1 MTCESIT
8 LSNSTQEEIG
18 MKNQG
23 RILRLITFTLL
34 LLCSSSFSYAATIL
48 QDLSAASTIETVK
61 KRGVLKV
68 GMDIFQP
75 WAMKDKN
82 GKLIGF
88 EIDVATRLAED
99 MGVKVEFMPTAWS
112 GIIPALLT
120 GKFDVIIGGM
130 GITAQRA
137 LQVNFTQPY
146 EFSGMSIVAHKKLA
160 AGFDS
165 LEDFNKP
172 EVQIAVKLGTTAAA
186 AAKKFLPKAKLRMF
200 DTEPQA
206 YQELRNG
213 NVHAVVGSAPRPAYE
228 AVDYSDSLFLPIQ
241 GTFTKEPIGFA
252 MRKGDPDTLAFFN
265 SWITIVK
272 LEGWLEKRHN
282 YWFGTKDWIKQVE

>member
-1 MTCESIT
+1 MKKHGLFVHLSI
-8 LSNSTQEEIG
+8 
-18 MKNQG
+18 
-23 RILRLITFTLL
+23 FTLL
-34 LLCSSSFSYAATIL
+34 LTCIGSFSYAASI
-48 QDLSAASTIETVK
+48 QQEISAASTIETIK

-75 WAMKDKN
+75 WAMKNKN

-146 EFSGMSIVAHKKLA
+146 EYSGMSIVAHKKNA
-160 AGFDS
+160 AGFTS

-186 AAKKFLPKAKLRMF
+186 TAKKFLPKAKLRMF

-213 NVHAVVGSAPRPAYE
+213 NVHAVIGNAPRPTYE
-228 AVDYSDSLFLPIQ
+228 AVDYSETLFLPVQ
-241 GTFTKEPIGFA
+241 GTFTKEPISFA
-252 MRKGDPDTLAFFN
+252 IKKGDPDTLAFFN
-265 SWITIVK
+265 SWITIVT
-272 LEGWLEKRHN
+272 LEGWLKERHN
-282 YWFGTKDWIKQVE
+282 YWFDTKDWSNQVE

>member
-1 MTCESIT
+1 MDDLSLFNHNSYQEGTMKKNGLLAGVLT
-8 LSNSTQEEIG
+8 LTI
-18 MKNQG
+18 
-23 RILRLITFTLL
+23 LL
-34 LLCSSSFSYAATIL
+34 LLGTSLSYAASLQQEISAGSTVETI
-48 QDLSAASTIETVK
+48 K

-99 MGVKVEFMPTAWS
+99 MGVKVEFLPTAWS

-130 GITAQRA
+130 GITPQRA

-146 EFSGMSIVAHKKLA
+146 EFSGMGIVAHKKLA

-186 AAKKFLPKAKLRMF
+186 AAKKFMPQAKLRMF

-213 NVHAVVGSAPRPAYE
+213 NVHAVVGNAPRPAYE
-228 AVDYSDSLFLPIQ
+228 AVDYSETLFLPVKE
-241 GTFTKEPIGFA
+241 TFTKEPIGFA
-252 MRKGDPDTLAFFN
+252 IRKGDPDSLAFFN
-265 SWITIVK
+265 SWITVMT
-272 LEGWLEKRHN
+272 LDGWLEERHN
-282 YWFGTKDWIKQVE
+282 YWFGTKDWLNQVE

>member
-1 MTCESIT
+1 MKKHGLFVRLSI
-8 LSNSTQEEIG
+8 IA
-18 MKNQG
+18 
-23 RILRLITFTLL
+23 LL
-34 LLCSSSFSYAATIL
+34 LTCIGSFSYAASMQQEI
-48 QDLSAASTIETVK
+48 SAASTIETIK

-146 EFSGMSIVAHKKLA
+146 EYSGMSIVAHKKKA
-160 AGFDS
+160 AGFAS
-165 LEDFNKP
+165 LADFNKP

-186 AAKKFLPKAKLRMF
+186 AAKQFLPKAKLRMF

-213 NVHAVVGSAPRPAYE
+213 NVHAVIGNAPRPAYE
-228 AVDYSDSLFLPIQ
+228 AVDYSDTLFLPVQ

-265 SWITIVK
+265 SWITIVT
-272 LEGWLEKRHN
+272 LEGWLEERHH
-282 YWFGTKDWIKQVE
+282 YWFDTKDWSNQVE

>member
-1 MTCESIT
+1 
-8 LSNSTQEEIG
+8 
-18 MKNQG
+18 MKSG
-23 RILRLITFTLL
+23 KRICKSFLVLL
-34 LLCSSSFSYAATIL
+34 LLLALAATAN
-48 QDLSAASTIETVK
+48 AASLQQEITAGSALEAIK

-82 GKLIGF
+82 GELIGF

-99 MGVKVEFMPTAWS
+99 MGVKVEFVPTAWS
-112 GIIPALLT
+112 GIIPALIT

-137 LQVNFTQPY
+137 LQVNFTKPY
-146 EFSGMSIVAHKKLA
+146 EFSGMSIVAHKELA

-165 LEDFNKP
+165 LEAFNNKDV
-172 EVQIAVKLGTTAAA
+172 EIAVKLGTTAAA
-186 AAKKFLPKAKLRMF
+186 AAKKFFPKAQLRMF
-200 DTEPQA
+200 DTEPAA

-213 NVHAVVGSAPRPAYE
+213 KVHAVVGSAPRPAYE
-228 AVDYSDSLFLPIQ
+228 AVDYSDTLFLPVE

-252 MRKGDPDTLAFFN
+252 LRKGDPDTLTFFN
-265 SWITIVK
+265 SWITIVA
-272 LEGWLEKRHN
+272 LEGWLQERYS
-282 YWFGTKDWIKQVE
+282 YWFGTKDWIDQVE

>member
-1 MTCESIT
+1 
-8 LSNSTQEEIG
+8 
-18 MKNQG
+18 MKNNESFL
-23 RILRLITFTLL
+23 RSFIIAILLFSI
-34 LLCSSSFSYAATIL
+34 SSVSYAASIQ
-48 QDLSAASTIETVK
+48 QDITAASTIETIK

-99 MGVKVEFMPTAWS
+99 MGVKIEFLPTAWS

-146 EFSGMSIVAHKKLA
+146 EFSGMGIVAHKKLA
-160 AGFDS
+160 AGFSS

-228 AVDYSDSLFLPIQ
+228 AVDYSETLFLPVQ

-265 SWITIVK
+265 SWITIVN
-272 LEGWLEKRHN
+272 LEGWLDERHN
-282 YWFGTKDWIKQVE
+282 YWFGSKDWINQVE

>member
-1 MTCESIT
+1 
-8 LSNSTQEEIG
+8 
-18 MKNQG
+18 MKKFD
-23 RILRLITFTLL
+23 LFFRLLPLTLL
-34 LLCSSSFSYAATIL
+34 LLCMSSFSYGATIL
-48 QDLSAASTIETVK
+48 QDISSASTIETVK

-82 GKLIGF
+82 GRLIGF

-99 MGVKVEFMPTAWS
+99 MGVKVEFLPTAWS

-146 EFSGMSIVAHKKLA
+146 EYSGMSIVAHKKVA

-186 AAKKFLPKAKLRMF
+186 AVKRFLPKAKLRMF

-228 AVDYSDSLFLPIQ
+228 AVDYSESLFLPVQ
-241 GTFTKEPIGFA
+241 ETFTREPIGFA
-252 MRKGDPDTLAFFN
+252 LRKGDPDSLAFFN
-265 SWITIVK
+265 SWITIVT
-272 LEGWLEKRHN
+272 LEGWLEERHN
-282 YWFGTKDWIKQVE
+282 YWFGSKDWINQVE

>member
-1 MTCESIT
+1 MREKVSIVKLLSILVLT
-8 LSNSTQEEIG
+8 LCLSGFSVAGSIQKDLTQSSTLEVI
-18 MKNQG
+18 
-23 RILRLITFTLL
+23 
-34 LLCSSSFSYAATIL
+34 
-48 QDLSAASTIETVK
+48 K

-75 WAMKDKN
+75 WAMKDKK

-99 MGVKVEFMPTAWS
+99 MGVKVEFIPTAWS

-130 GITAQRA
+130 GITAKRA
-137 LQVNFTQPY
+137 LQVNFSQPY
-146 EFSGMSIVAHKKLA
+146 DYSGMSIVAHKKLA
-160 AGFDS
+160 AGFNS
-165 LEDFNKP
+165 LESFNKP
-172 EVQIAVKLGTTAAA
+172 DVEIAVKLGTTAAA
-186 AAKKFLPKAKLRMF
+186 AAKKYLPKATLRMF
-200 DTEPQA
+200 DAEPQA

-213 NVHAVVGSAPRPAYE
+213 KVHAVVGSAPKPAYE
-228 AVDYSDSLFLPIQ
+228 SVEYNDTLFLPIN

-265 SWITIVK
+265 SWITITS
-272 LEGWLEKRHN
+272 LEGWLQERHT
-282 YWFGTKDWIKQVE
+282 YWFGTKDWADQVE

>member
-1 MTCESIT
+1 MKKHGSIIR
-8 LSNSTQEEIG
+8 LSI
-18 MKNQG
+18 
-23 RILRLITFTLL
+23 FTLL
-34 LLCSSSFSYAATIL
+34 LTCIASFSYAASI
-48 QDLSAASTIETVK
+48 QQEISAASTIEIIK

-146 EFSGMSIVAHKKLA
+146 EYSGMSIVAHKKKA
-160 AGFDS
+160 AGFTS

-186 AAKKFLPKAKLRMF
+186 TAKKFLPKAKLRMF

-213 NVHAVVGSAPRPAYE
+213 NVHAVIGNAPRPAYE
-228 AVDYSDSLFLPIQ
+228 AVDYSDTLFLPVQ

-252 MRKGDPDTLAFFN
+252 MKKGDPDTLAFFN
-265 SWITIVK
+265 SWITIVT
-272 LEGWLEKRHN
+272 LEGWLEERHN
-282 YWFGTKDWIKQVE
+282 YWFDTKDWRNQVE

>member
-1 MTCESIT
+1 MTIHRSF
-8 LSNSTQEEIG
+8 
-18 MKNQG
+18 
-23 RILRLITFTLL
+23 LRPIVLTLL
-34 LLCSSSFSYAATIL
+34 LILGSSISYAATIQ
-48 QDLSAASTIETVK
+48 QDISAASTIETIK

-99 MGVKVEFMPTAWS
+99 MGVKVEFLPTAWS

-130 GITAQRA
+130 GITPKRA

-146 EFSGMSIVAHKKLA
+146 EFSGMSIVAHKKVA
-160 AGFDS
+160 AGLSS

-228 AVDYSDSLFLPIQ
+228 AVDYSESLFLPVE

-252 MRKGDPDTLAFFN
+252 LRKGDPDTLAFFN
-265 SWITIVK
+265 SWITVAT
-272 LEGWLEKRHN
+272 LEGWLAERHS
-282 YWFGTKDWIKQVE
+282 YWFGTKEWQSQVE

>member
-1 MTCESIT
+1 
-8 LSNSTQEEIG
+8 
-18 MKNQG
+18 MKTRH
-23 RILRLITFTLL
+23 RILRLTTFAIL
-34 LLCSSSFSYAATIL
+34 LLCLSGFSYAATI
-48 QDLSAASTIETVK
+48 QQEISSASTIETVK

-88 EIDVATRLAED
+88 EIDVATRLAKD
-99 MGVKVEFMPTAWS
+99 MGVKVEFLPTAWS

-130 GITAQRA
+130 GITPQRA

-146 EFSGMSIVAHKKLA
+146 DYSGMAIVAHKKLA

-186 AAKKFLPKAKLRMF
+186 AAKKFLPQAKLRMF

-213 NVHAVVGSAPRPAYE
+213 NVHAVIGNAPRPAYE
-228 AVDYSDSLFLPIQ
+228 AVDYSDTLFLPVQ

-265 SWITIVK
+265 SWITVAT
-272 LEGWLEKRHN
+272 LEGWLKERHS
-282 YWFGTKDWIKQVE
+282 YWFDSKDWQSQVE

>member
-1 MTCESIT
+1 
-8 LSNSTQEEIG
+8 
-18 MKNQG
+18 MKNG
-23 RILRLITFTLL
+23 GSFIHLMSLTLL
-34 LLCSSSFSYAATIL
+34 LLCISNFSYGATI
-48 QDLSAASTIETVK
+48 QQQISAASTIQTIQ

-68 GMDIFQP
+68 GMDVFQP

-88 EIDVATRLAED
+88 EIDVATRLAKD
-99 MGVKVEFMPTAWS
+99 MGVKVEFLPTAWS

-130 GITAQRA
+130 GITPQRA

-146 EFSGMSIVAHKKLA
+146 EFSGMSIVANKKLA
-160 AGFDS
+160 AGFSS

-172 EVQIAVKLGTTAAA
+172 DVQIAVKLGTTAAA

-213 NVHAVVGSAPRPAYE
+213 NVYAVIGSAPRPAYE
-228 AVDYSDSLFLPIQ
+228 AVDYSETLFLPVKD
-241 GTFTKEPIGFA
+241 TFTKEPIGFA

-265 SWITIVK
+265 SWITVVN
-272 LEGWLEKRHN
+272 LEGWLDERHN
-282 YWFGTKDWIKQVE
+282 YWFGSKDWTSQIE

>member
-1 MTCESIT
+1 MQAHHSA
-8 LSNSTQEEIG
+8 
-18 MKNQG
+18 
-23 RILRLITFTLL
+23 LRLFTLTL
-34 LLCSSSFSYAATIL
+34 LTLCLGTFSQAASVQ
-48 QDLSAASTIETVK
+48 QDLTAASTLEAVK

-99 MGVKVEFMPTAWS
+99 MGVKVEFIPTAWS

-130 GITAQRA
+130 GITPQRA
-137 LQVNFTQPY
+137 LQVNFSEPY
-146 EFSGMSIVAHKKLA
+146 DYSGMSIVAHKKLA
-160 AGFDS
+160 AGFTS
-165 LEDFNKP
+165 LASFNSP
-172 EVQIAVKLGTTAAA
+172 DVQIAVKLGTTAAT
-186 AAKKFLPKAKLRMF
+186 AAKKVLPQATLRMF

-213 NVHAVVGSAPRPAYE
+213 KVHAVIGLAPRPAYE
-228 AVDYSDSLFLPIQ
+228 AIDYGDTLFLPVK

-252 MRKGDPDTLAFFN
+252 IRKGDPDSLAFFN
-265 SWITIVK
+265 SWITVVS
-272 LEGWLEKRHN
+272 LEGWLEERHG
-282 YWFGTKDWIKQVE
+282 YWFDGKDWASQVE

>member
-1 MTCESIT
+1 MK
-8 LSNSTQEEIG
+8 TQH
-18 MKNQG
+18 
-23 RILRLITFTLL
+23 RILHLTTFALL
-34 LLCSSSFSYAATIL
+34 LLCITGFSYAATI
-48 QDLSAASTIETVK
+48 QQEISSTSTIETIK

-88 EIDVATRLAED
+88 EIDVATRLAKD
-99 MGVKVEFMPTAWS
+99 MGVKVEFLPTAWS

-130 GITAQRA
+130 GITPQRA

-146 EFSGMSIVAHKKLA
+146 DYSGMGIVAHKKVA
-160 AGFDS
+160 AGFGS

-186 AAKKFLPKAKLRMF
+186 AAKKFLPQAKLRMF

-213 NVHAVVGSAPRPAYE
+213 NVHAVIGNAPRPAYE
-228 AVDYSDSLFLPIQ
+228 AVDYSDTLFLPVQ

-265 SWITIVK
+265 SWITVAT
-272 LEGWLEKRHN
+272 LEGWLKERHS
-282 YWFGTKDWIKQVE
+282 YWFDSKDWQNQVE

>member
-1 MTCESIT
+1 MKKPYVVIT
-8 LSNSTQEEIG
+8 AAMLVLQLVLFSGLSFAASLQQEI
-18 MKNQG
+18 
-23 RILRLITFTLL
+23 
-34 LLCSSSFSYAATIL
+34 SSS
-48 QDLSAASTIETVK
+48 STIEAIK

-88 EIDVATRLAED
+88 EIDVATRLAND
-99 MGVKVEFMPTAWS
+99 MGVKAEFTPTAWS

-130 GITAQRA
+130 GITPQRA
-137 LQVNFTQPY
+137 LQVNFTLPY
-146 EFSGMSIVAHKKLA
+146 EFSGMGIVAHKELA

-165 LEDFNKP
+165 LEKFNSS
-172 EVQIAVKLGTTAAA
+172 EVQIAVKLGTTAAS
-186 AAKKFLPKAKLRMF
+186 AAKKFFPKAKLRMF

-213 NVHAVVGSAPRPAYE
+213 KVHAVVGSAPRPAYE
-228 AVDYSDSLFLPIQ
+228 AVDYPDTLFLPTE
-241 GTFTKEPIGFA
+241 GTFTREPIGFA
-252 MRKGDPDTLAFFN
+252 IRKGDPDTLAFFN
-265 SWITIVK
+265 SWITITG
-272 LEGWLEKRHN
+272 LEGWLKERHQ
-282 YWFGTKDWIKQVE
+282 YWFGTKDWMKLVE

>member
-1 MTCESIT
+1 MKKQG
-8 LSNSTQEEIG
+8 LSAGVI
-18 MKNQG
+18 
-23 RILRLITFTLL
+23 ILTLL
-34 LLCSSSFSYAATIL
+34 MVLGSSFSYAASL
-48 QDLSAASTIETVK
+48 QQQISAASTIETIK

-99 MGVKVEFMPTAWS
+99 MGVKVEFLPTAWS

-130 GITAQRA
+130 GITPQRA

-146 EFSGMSIVAHKKLA
+146 EFSGMGIVAHKKLA
-160 AGFDS
+160 AGFTS

-172 EVQIAVKLGTTAAA
+172 EVQIAVKLGTTAAV
-186 AAKKFLPKAKLRMF
+186 AAKNFMPKAKLRMF

-213 NVHAVVGSAPRPAYE
+213 NVHAVVGNAPRPAYE
-228 AVDYSDSLFLPIQ
+228 AVDYSETLFLPVK

-252 MRKGDPDTLAFFN
+252 IRKGDPDTLAFFN
-265 SWITIVK
+265 SWITVTT
-272 LEGWLEKRHN
+272 LEGWLEERHS
-282 YWFGTKDWIKQVE
+282 YWFGTKDWLNQVE